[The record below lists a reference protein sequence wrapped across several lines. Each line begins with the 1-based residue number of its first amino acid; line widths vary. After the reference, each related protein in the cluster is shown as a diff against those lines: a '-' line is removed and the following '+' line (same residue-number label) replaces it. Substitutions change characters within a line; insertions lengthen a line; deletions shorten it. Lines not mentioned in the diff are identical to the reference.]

1 MERVAILGGCRTPFA
16 PYHSE
21 LARVSAIDLA
31 VVAVRGL
38 LKRVTVHADEI
49 DELIW
54 GTVFPPF
61 GVPNFARELTLRALS
76 AKVVGVT
83 MSHAGLSSVRAITAA
98 CDALDSYP
106 EKILLAGGSE
116 SLSSMPI
123 AFPDRLAQRLY
134 TKRFAKS
141 KFRKFVNALK
151 WHPGDYFPKIAEF
164 VEPSTGMT
172 MGEYGERVARLFAIT
187 REEQDRWALRSHKK
201 AAEHGSGRLEMEPVE
216 TGAKKNPT
224 LTTDSSATSDVSIE
238 KLAALP
244 PLVDSTGTL
253 TSGNSSQ
260 PADGACALLLTSERN
275 ARRLGYEPKA
285 YIKAYSYAALQC
297 DDEMLLGPALSIPSL
312 LLQSGVA
319 FRDIDIVEMHEASAA
334 QALANLRA
342 LGSKDF
348 LSRHNQILAG
358 QIEIDEA
365 RVNAAGGTLAF
376 GHPFGAT
383 GARLVLQCTR
393 RLIDNGGGLGLVTA
407 GGAGGQGVA
416 VLLEGITR

>member
-16 PYHSE
+16 PYHAE

-31 VVAVRGL
+31 AVAVRGL

-54 GTVFPPF
+54 GTVHPPL
-61 GVPNFARELTLRALS
+61 GVPNFAREITLRALS

-83 MSHAGLSSVRAITAA
+83 MSHAGLSSIRAITAA

-106 EKILLAGGSE
+106 EKIFMAGGSE
-116 SLSSMPI
+116 SLSNMPI
-123 AFPDRLAQRLY
+123 AFPDRLTQRLY
-134 TKRFAKS
+134 TKHFARS

-151 WHPGDYFPKIAEF
+151 WHPGDYFPQIPEF

-172 MGEYGERVARLFAIT
+172 LDQYGERVARLFTIS
-187 REEQDRWALRSHKK
+187 REEQDRWAMRSRQK
-201 AAEHGSGRLEMEPVE
+201 AAAGGGARLETEPVE
-216 TGAKKNPT
+216 TGDKKNPT
-224 LTTDSSATSDVSIE
+224 LTADSGVGSDESIE
-238 KLAALP
+238 RLGALP
-244 PLVDSTGTL
+244 PLVDPAGTL
-253 TSGNSSQ
+253 TSGNSAK

-285 YIKAYSYAALQC
+285 FIKSYSYAALPP

-312 LLQSGVA
+312 LLQTGVA
-319 FRDIDIVEMHEASAA
+319 FRDIDVVEMHEASAA
-334 QALANLRA
+334 QALANMRA

-348 LSRHNQILAG
+348 LTRHNQILAG
-358 QIEIDEA
+358 QIDIDEA
-365 RVNAAGGTLAF
+365 RVNAAGGTLAC

-383 GARLVLQCTR
+383 GARLMLQCTR